1 MARTPIQDF
10 AKREGVTTRFI
21 YKEIELGR
29 LTLTKVG
36 SRSFIDDEDA
46 EAWRALAMRVTKV
59 TGAQVATQIIEKQIL
74 QLGQKVARGRI
85 DRAHVVNRL
94 TEVIH
99 KSGLGRFEP
108 SAATTV

>member
-1 MARTPIQDF
+1 MARTPIQEF

-46 EAWRALAMRVTKV
+46 EAWRAQAMRVTKV
-59 TGAQVATQIIEKQIL
+59 TGAQVTTQLVEKQIL
-74 QLGQKVARGRI
+74 QLGRKVARGGI
-85 DRAHVVNRL
+85 DRAHVLTRL
-94 TEVIH
+94 EEAIH

-108 SAATTV
+108 AVAGTV